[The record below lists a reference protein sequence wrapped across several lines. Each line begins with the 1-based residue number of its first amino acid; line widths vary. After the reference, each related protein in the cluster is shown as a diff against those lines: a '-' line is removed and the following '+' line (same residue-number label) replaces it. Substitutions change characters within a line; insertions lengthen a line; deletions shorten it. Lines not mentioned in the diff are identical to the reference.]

1 MQRETNRQR
10 WIRQVTYTQRRVFPA
25 RSSFIVSRL
34 YDVEEVRDEPGVVL
48 HVRREDEPSKS
59 GEEREFL
66 LLLREHRVEQT
77 TLRQQRS
84 QDVVVPVLVHAHV
97 VPPHSLGS
105 LRADQVRVVKSR
117 VPDVVSG
124 GGEYKRKRLR
134 TTQLS
139 RQAGGQE
146 EPARLNH
153 VRGVR
158 RRVVI
163 VVVVVPSFEVREEL
177 FELERVHV
185 RERVQQ
191 TVPVH
196 HGPYRP
202 RQNTRRS
209 AGAAITVPRLPQICG
224 QREGV
229 EPIPRVHGM
238 LRERRVHRAGGAR
251 VVIRVGV

>member
-1 MQRETNRQR
+1 MHSARRCSRNSYQADKNQ
-10 WIRQVTYTQRRVFPA
+10 IRTLTGSASAPPA
-25 RSSFIVSRL
+25 SAWASLPPLFEAQEQASTASCCSSATSSSAAKPDDFT
-34 YDVEEVRDEPGVVL
+34 
-48 HVRREDEPSKS
+48 
-59 GEEREFL
+59 FL
-66 LLLREHRVEQT
+66 PL
-77 TLRQQRS
+77 
-84 QDVVVPVLVHAHV
+84 
-97 VPPHSLGS
+97 SLS
-105 LRADQVRVVKSR
+105 LF
-117 VPDVVSG
+117 DVVSG

-134 TTQLS
+134 IRQLS

-163 VVVVVPSFEVREEL
+163 VVVVVARFEVREEL
-177 FELERVHV
+177 PELERVHV

-209 AGAAITVPRLPQICG
+209 AAAAVTSFDDELMTTGPTQK
-224 QREGV
+224 
-229 EPIPRVHGM
+229 
-238 LRERRVHRAGGAR
+238 
-251 VVIRVGV
+251 